1 MGLEKVMKHHF
12 ESLNRHRARLLGSE
26 GILLVAT
33 CATLILIAWGE
44 DGGRFNIERRWPTVT
59 GLFGLV
65 TLFALYAQHK
75 HRQLASLETRL
86 RDLAVREA
94 GVKARFTELSFLFDI
109 TTQLQLRLDL
119 NGMLELASQRLL
131 PCLDAHQA
139 SIMLHDPDTGLLH
152 VRAATGVDTVLIKN
166 AASRPDEG
174 IAGHVFSTGESLIL
188 TDELMRRRF
197 PQEIKH
203 GRRIA
208 SGLCVP
214 MRFRGTPMG
223 VVSVTRT
230 TGEPFTELHAK
241 MLEVFGE
248 HAAATVVK
256 TQHHQELL
264 KQVRSAA

>member
-1 MGLEKVMKHHF
+1 MKQHF

-33 CATLILIAWGE
+33 CATLIMIAWGE
-44 DGGRFNIERRWPTVT
+44 DGGQFHLERRWPTVV

-65 TLFALYAQHK
+65 SLFALYAQHK
-75 HRQLASLETRL
+75 HRQLAVLETRL
-86 RDLAVREA
+86 REMAVREA

-109 TTQLQLRLDL
+109 STQLQLRLDL
-119 NGMLELASQRLL
+119 NGMLELACQRLL

-139 SIMLHDPDTGLLH
+139 SIMLHDPDTDLLH
-152 VRAATGVDTVLIKN
+152 VKAATGVDTVLIKD
-166 AASRPDEG
+166 AACRPTEG
-174 IAGHVFSTGESLIL
+174 VAGHVYSTGESLIL
-188 TDELMRRRF
+188 SEDLMRRRF
-197 PQEIKH
+197 PQEVKH
-203 GRRIA
+203 TRRIA

-230 TGEPFTELHAK
+230 TGEPFSELHAK

-256 TQHHQELL
+256 ANHHQELL
-264 KQVRSAA
+264 RQVRPAA

>member
-1 MGLEKVMKHHF
+1 MKQHF

-33 CATLILIAWGE
+33 CATLVLIAWGE
-44 DGGRFNIERRWPTVT
+44 DGGQFHLERRWPTVF
-59 GLFGLV
+59 GLLGLV

-75 HRQLASLETRL
+75 HRQLVALETRL
-86 RDLAVREA
+86 RDVAVREA

-109 TTQLQLRLDL
+109 STQLQLRLDL
-119 NGMLELASQRLL
+119 NGMLELACQRLL

-139 SIMLHDPDTGLLH
+139 SIMLHDPESDLLH

-166 AASRPDEG
+166 ATSRPGEG

-188 TDELMRRRF
+188 NEELMRRRF
-197 PQEIKH
+197 PQEVKH
-203 GRRIA
+203 SRRIA
-208 SGLCVP
+208 SGLSVP
-214 MRFRGTPMG
+214 MRYRGAPIG

-256 TQHHQELL
+256 THHHQELL
-264 KQVRSAA
+264 KQVRVAA

>member
-1 MGLEKVMKHHF
+1 MGLGKVMKHHF

-33 CATLILIAWGE
+33 SATMFLIAWGG
-44 DGGRFNIERRWPTVT
+44 DGGRFDFERRWPTVV
-59 GLFGLV
+59 GLLGLV

-75 HRQLASLETRL
+75 HRQLAGLETRL

-139 SIMLHDPDTGLLH
+139 SIMLHDPETGLLH

-264 KQVRSAA
+264 KQVRAAA